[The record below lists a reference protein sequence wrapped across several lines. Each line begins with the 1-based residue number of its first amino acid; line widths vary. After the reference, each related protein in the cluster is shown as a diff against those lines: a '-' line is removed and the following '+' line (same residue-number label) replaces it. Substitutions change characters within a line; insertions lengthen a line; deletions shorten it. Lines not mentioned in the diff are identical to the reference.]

1 MNKYKIQ
8 FKNRFHVV
16 MCDYIH
22 YNSIQNAYTF
32 WNNNDNQPVLTV
44 PSLNVLFIELKGEE

>member
-16 MCDYIH
+16 MCDYIY